1 MQTAETNP
9 CVDRDIYAF
18 GTSCD
23 DRQAW
28 SRPTREAFVCSSR
41 NLLSTNLCWCEALAQ
56 RRGISLEQ
64 RSRRQIRSLKVAAG
78 CKLLA
83 GPSTSRAG
91 SRWYFEGYTYTGLSY
106 VNAWAPRPESNFPC
120 QEGSDDETAA
130 AVQTRD
136 ITQREA
142 GYFRTGFTRRSFPL
156 ASRASENGDRKEAE
170 QGRGRR
176 AFR

>member
-64 RSRRQIRSLKVAAG
+64 KAAA
-78 CKLLA
+78 KFDLE
-83 GPSTSRAG
+83 G
-91 SRWYFEGYTYTGLSY
+91 SRGLQVARRSPQRREPGPDWYFEGYTYTGLSY

-142 GYFRTGFTRRSFPL
+142 GYFRTGFT
-156 ASRASENGDRKEAE
+156 
-170 QGRGRR
+170 
-176 AFR
+176 